1 MSNQD
6 LNKEIVSFMQEMR
19 TNFSEVK
26 AELGE
31 IKTDVAGLKTDM
43 AGLKTDVA
51 GLKKDVAG
59 LKTDVAGLKN
69 DVTVLKADV
78 AELKNDIAVLK
89 VDVSELKE
97 DVAEL
102 KGKVDKLEADVAG
115 NKKDIASLYVLN
127 EKLSDSLE
135 EFKAYTYQQFEYV
148 RHDIHLL
155 TVSHNQLADKV
166 RLNTEAIDDMLAD
179 MQLMR
184 SEHEGIKYQI
194 KKTQREASSRIA
206 DVSHFAYSLDE
217 KISILADEIKPDKH

>member
-31 IKTDVAGLKTDM
+31 IKTDVAGLKTDV
-43 AGLKTDVA
+43 T
-51 GLKKDVAG
+51 G

-166 RLNTEAIDDMLAD
+166 RLNTEAIDDMLTD

-184 SEHEGIKYQI
+184 SEHESIKYQI

-206 DVSHFAYSLDE
+206 DVYNKE
-217 KISILADEIKPDKH
+217 KESR

>member
-31 IKTDVAGLKTDM
+31 IKTDVAE
-43 AGLKTDVA
+43 
-51 GLKKDVAG
+51 LKK
-59 LKTDVAGLKN
+59 

-78 AELKNDIAVLK
+78 AELKK
-89 VDVSELKE
+89 DVAELKA

-102 KGKVDKLEADVAG
+102 KGKVDKLETDVSG
-115 NKKDIASLYVLN
+115 NKKDIASLYVLH

-135 EFKAYTYQQFEYV
+135 EFKAHTYQQFKYV

-155 TVSHNQLADKV
+155 TVSQNQLADNV

-184 SEHEGIKYQI
+184 SEHESIKYQI

-206 DVSHFAYSLDE
+206 DVSHFAFSLDE
-217 KISILADEIKPDKH
+217 KISILADEIKPDKD

>member
-1 MSNQD
+1 MSDQD
-6 LNKEIVSFMQEMR
+6 LNKELVSFMQEMR

-31 IKTDVAGLKTDM
+31 IRADVAELKSDV
-43 AGLKTDVA
+43 AVLKTDVT
-51 GLKKDVAG
+51 GLKK
-59 LKTDVAGLKN
+59 

-78 AELKNDIAVLK
+78 AELKNDVAVLK
-89 VDVSELKE
+89 VEVSELKE

-102 KGKVDKLEADVAG
+102 KGKVDKLETDVAG
-115 NKKDIASLYVLN
+115 NKKDIASLYVLS
-127 EKLSDSLE
+127 EKLNDSLE

-155 TVSHNQLADKV
+155 TVSHNQLTDKV

-184 SEHEGIKYQI
+184 SEHESIKYQI

-217 KISILADEIKPDKH
+217 KISILADEIKPDKD

>member
-31 IKTDVAGLKTDM
+31 IKTDVAGLKTN
-43 AGLKTDVA
+43 
-51 GLKKDVAG
+51 VAG

-127 EKLSDSLE
+127 EKLSESLE
-135 EFKAYTYQQFEYV
+135 EFKDYTYQQFEYV

>member
-31 IKTDVAGLKTDM
+31 IKTDVAGLKTD
-43 AGLKTDVA
+43 
-51 GLKKDVAG
+51 VAG

-89 VDVSELKE
+89 VDISELKE

-155 TVSHNQLADKV
+155 MVSHNQLADKV
-166 RLNTEAIDDMLAD
+166 RLNTEAIDDMLTD

-184 SEHEGIKYQI
+184 SEHESIKYQI

>member
-31 IKTDVAGLKTDM
+31 IKTDVAGLKTDV
-43 AGLKTDVA
+43 T
-51 GLKKDVAG
+51 G

-102 KGKVDKLEADVAG
+102 NGKVDKLEADVAG

-135 EFKAYTYQQFEYV
+135 EFKAYTYQQFEYI

>member
-31 IKTDVAGLKTDM
+31 IKTDV

-102 KGKVDKLEADVAG
+102 KGKADKLDADVAG

-184 SEHEGIKYQI
+184 SEHESIKYQI

>member
-31 IKTDVAGLKTDM
+31 IKTDVAGLKT
-43 AGLKTDVA
+43 
-51 GLKKDVAG
+51 DVAG

-155 TVSHNQLADKV
+155 TVSHNHLADKV

>member
-31 IKTDVAGLKTDM
+31 IKTDVAGLKTD
-43 AGLKTDVA
+43 VE
-51 GLKKDVAG
+51 G

-127 EKLSDSLE
+127 EKLSESLE

-184 SEHEGIKYQI
+184 SEHESIKYQI

>member
-31 IKTDVAGLKTDM
+31 IKTDVAGLKT
-43 AGLKTDVA
+43 
-51 GLKKDVAG
+51 DVAG

-135 EFKAYTYQQFEYV
+135 EFKVYTYQQFEYV

-184 SEHEGIKYQI
+184 SEHESIKYQI

>member
-26 AELGE
+26 AELGV
-31 IKTDVAGLKTDM
+31 IKADVTE
-43 AGLKTDVA
+43 
-51 GLKKDVAG
+51 LKKDVA
-59 LKTDVAGLKN
+59 
-69 DVTVLKADV
+69 
-78 AELKNDIAVLK
+78 EL
-89 VDVSELKE
+89 S
-97 DVAEL
+97 
-102 KGKVDKLEADVAG
+102 GKVDKLETDVAG
-115 NKKDIASLYVLN
+115 NKKDIASLYVLS
-127 EKLSDSLE
+127 EKLNDSLE

-166 RLNTEAIDDMLAD
+166 RLNTEAIDDMLSD

-184 SEHEGIKYQI
+184 SEHESIKYQI

-217 KISILADEIKPDKH
+217 KISILADEIKPDKD

>member
-31 IKTDVAGLKTDM
+31 IKTDVAGLKTD
-43 AGLKTDVA
+43 
-51 GLKKDVAG
+51 VAG
-59 LKTDVAGLKN
+59 LKTDAAGLKN

-78 AELKNDIAVLK
+78 AELKNDITVLK

>member
-31 IKTDVAGLKTDM
+31 IKTDVAGLKT
-43 AGLKTDVA
+43 
-51 GLKKDVAG
+51 DVAG

-135 EFKAYTYQQFEYV
+135 EFKDYTYQQFEYV

-184 SEHEGIKYQI
+184 SEHESIKYQI

>member
-31 IKTDVAGLKTDM
+31 IKTDVAGLKT
-43 AGLKTDVA
+43 
-51 GLKKDVAG
+51 DVAG

-115 NKKDIASLYVLN
+115 SKKDIASLYVLN

-166 RLNTEAIDDMLAD
+166 RLNTEAIDDMLTD

-184 SEHEGIKYQI
+184 SEHESIKYQI

>member
-31 IKTDVAGLKTDM
+31 IRADVAGLKS
-43 AGLKTDVA
+43 DVTE
-51 GLKKDVAG
+51 

-69 DVTVLKADV
+69 DVAVLKEDV
-78 AELKNDIAVLK
+78 AELKNDVAVLK
-89 VDVSELKE
+89 VELSELKE

-102 KGKVDKLEADVAG
+102 KGKVDKLETDVAG
-115 NKKDIASLYVLN
+115 NKKDIASLYVLS

>member
-1 MSNQD
+1 MSDQD

-31 IKTDVAGLKTDM
+31 IRADVAELKSDV
-43 AGLKTDVA
+43 AVLKTDVT
-51 GLKKDVAG
+51 GLKK
-59 LKTDVAGLKN
+59 

-78 AELKNDIAVLK
+78 AELKNDVAVLK
-89 VDVSELKE
+89 VEVFELKE

-102 KGKVDKLEADVAG
+102 KGKVDKLETDVAG
-115 NKKDIASLYVLN
+115 NKKDIASLYVLS
-127 EKLSDSLE
+127 EKLNDSLE

-155 TVSHNQLADKV
+155 TVSHNQLTNKV

-184 SEHEGIKYQI
+184 SEHESIKYQI

-217 KISILADEIKPDKH
+217 KISILADEIKPDKD

>member
-31 IKTDVAGLKTDM
+31 IKTDVAGLKTD
-43 AGLKTDVA
+43 VA
-51 GLKKDVAG
+51 GLKKDIAG

-102 KGKVDKLEADVAG
+102 KGKADKLEADVAG

-184 SEHEGIKYQI
+184 SEHESIKYQI

>member
-31 IKTDVAGLKTDM
+31 IKTDVAGLKT
-43 AGLKTDVA
+43 
-51 GLKKDVAG
+51 DVAG

-155 TVSHNQLADKV
+155 TVSHNHLADKV

-184 SEHEGIKYQI
+184 SEHESIKYQI

-206 DVSHFAYSLDE
+206 DGSHFAYSLDE

>member
-31 IKTDVAGLKTDM
+31 IKTDVAGLKT
-43 AGLKTDVA
+43 
-51 GLKKDVAG
+51 DVAG

-135 EFKAYTYQQFEYV
+135 EFKDYTYQQFEYV

-155 TVSHNQLADKV
+155 MVSHNQLADKV
-166 RLNTEAIDDMLAD
+166 RLNTEAIDNMLAD

>member
-31 IKTDVAGLKTDM
+31 IKTDVAGLKT
-43 AGLKTDVA
+43 
-51 GLKKDVAG
+51 DVAG

-102 KGKVDKLEADVAG
+102 NGKVDKLEADVAG

-127 EKLSDSLE
+127 EKLSESLE
-135 EFKAYTYQQFEYV
+135 EFKDYTYQQFEYV

-155 TVSHNQLADKV
+155 MVSHNQLADKV

>member
-31 IKTDVAGLKTDM
+31 IKTDVAGLKT
-43 AGLKTDVA
+43 
-51 GLKKDVAG
+51 DVAG

-184 SEHEGIKYQI
+184 SEHESIKYQI

-217 KISILADEIKPDKH
+217 KISILADEVKPDKH

>member
-31 IKTDVAGLKTDM
+31 IKTDVTGLKTDV

-51 GLKKDVAG
+51 GLK
-59 LKTDVAGLKN
+59 TDVVGLKN

-184 SEHEGIKYQI
+184 SEHESIKYQI

>member
-31 IKTDVAGLKTDM
+31 IKTDVAGLKT
-43 AGLKTDVA
+43 
-51 GLKKDVAG
+51 DVAG

-166 RLNTEAIDDMLAD
+166 RLNTEAIDDMLTY

-184 SEHEGIKYQI
+184 SEHESIKYQI

>member
-31 IKTDVAGLKTDM
+31 IKTDVAGLKT
-43 AGLKTDVA
+43 
-51 GLKKDVAG
+51 DVAG

-135 EFKAYTYQQFEYV
+135 EFKAYTYQQFEYI

>member
-31 IKTDVAGLKTDM
+31 IKTNV

-51 GLKKDVAG
+51 GLKTDVAG

-184 SEHEGIKYQI
+184 SEHESIKYQI

>member
-31 IKTDVAGLKTDM
+31 IKTDVAGLKT
-43 AGLKTDVA
+43 
-51 GLKKDVAG
+51 DVAG

-115 NKKDIASLYVLN
+115 NKKDIASLYVIN

-166 RLNTEAIDDMLAD
+166 RLNTEAIDDMLTD

-184 SEHEGIKYQI
+184 SEHESIKYQI

>member
-31 IKTDVAGLKTDM
+31 IKTDVAGLKTD
-43 AGLKTDVA
+43 VA
-51 GLKKDVAG
+51 GLKA
-59 LKTDVAGLKN
+59 DVAGLKN

-102 KGKVDKLEADVAG
+102 KGKVDKLENDVAD

-166 RLNTEAIDDMLAD
+166 RLNTEAIDDMLTD

-184 SEHEGIKYQI
+184 SEHESIKYQI

>member
-31 IKTDVAGLKTDM
+31 IKTDVAGLKT
-43 AGLKTDVA
+43 
-51 GLKKDVAG
+51 DVAG

>member
-31 IKTDVAGLKTDM
+31 IKTDVAELKI
-43 AGLKTDVA
+43 DVA
-51 GLKKDVAG
+51 ELKKDVAG

-78 AELKNDIAVLK
+78 AELKNNIAVLK

-184 SEHEGIKYQI
+184 SEHESIKYQI

>member
-1 MSNQD
+1 MSDQD
-6 LNKEIVSFMQEMR
+6 LNKELVSFMQEMR

-31 IKTDVAGLKTDM
+31 IKTDVAGLKT
-43 AGLKTDVA
+43 
-51 GLKKDVAG
+51 DVAG

-166 RLNTEAIDDMLAD
+166 RLNTEAIDDMLTD

-184 SEHEGIKYQI
+184 SEHESIKYQI

>member
-6 LNKEIVSFMQEMR
+6 LNKEIVSFMQEMC

-31 IKTDVAGLKTDM
+31 IKTDVAGLKT
-43 AGLKTDVA
+43 
-51 GLKKDVAG
+51 DVAG

-135 EFKAYTYQQFEYV
+135 EFKDYTYQQFEYV

-155 TVSHNQLADKV
+155 MVSHNQLADKV

>member
-6 LNKEIVSFMQEMR
+6 LNKEIAGFIQEMR

-26 AELGE
+26 TELGE
-31 IKTDVAGLKTDM
+31 
-43 AGLKTDVA
+43 
-51 GLKKDVAG
+51 
-59 LKTDVAGLKN
+59 
-69 DVTVLKADV
+69 LKADV
-78 AELKNDIAVLK
+78 AELKTDIA
-89 VDVSELKE
+89 ELRE

-102 KGKVDKLEADVAG
+102 KGKVGKLETDVAG
-115 NKKDIASLYVLN
+115 NKKDIAGLYVLN
-127 EKLSDSLE
+127 EKLSISLE
-135 EFKAYTYQQFEYV
+135 EFRAYTCQQFEYV

-184 SEHEGIKYQI
+184 SEHESIKYQI
-194 KKTQREASSRIA
+194 KKTQRETSSRIA

-217 KISILADEIKPDKH
+217 KISILADEIKPDKR

>member
-31 IKTDVAGLKTDM
+31 IKTDVAGLKTD
-43 AGLKTDVA
+43 
-51 GLKKDVAG
+51 VAG

-69 DVTVLKADV
+69 DVTVLKADI

-184 SEHEGIKYQI
+184 SEHESIKYQI

>member
-31 IKTDVAGLKTDM
+31 I
-43 AGLKTDVA
+43 KTDVA

-166 RLNTEAIDDMLAD
+166 RLNTEAIDDMLTD

-184 SEHEGIKYQI
+184 SEHESIKYQI

>member
-31 IKTDVAGLKTDM
+31 IKTDVAGLKT
-43 AGLKTDVA
+43 
-51 GLKKDVAG
+51 DVAG

-102 KGKVDKLEADVAG
+102 NGKVDKLEADVAG

-166 RLNTEAIDDMLAD
+166 RLNTEAIDDMLTD

-184 SEHEGIKYQI
+184 SEHESIKYQI
-194 KKTQREASSRIA
+194 RKTQREASSRIA

>member
-31 IKTDVAGLKTDM
+31 IKTDVAGLKT
-43 AGLKTDVA
+43 
-51 GLKKDVAG
+51 DVAG

-97 DVAEL
+97 DLAEL

>member
-31 IKTDVAGLKTDM
+31 IKTDV

-102 KGKVDKLEADVAG
+102 KGKADKLDADVAG

-135 EFKAYTYQQFEYV
+135 EFKAYTYQQFKYV

-184 SEHEGIKYQI
+184 SEHESIKYQI

>member
-6 LNKEIVSFMQEMR
+6 LNKELVSFMQEMR

-26 AELGE
+26 AELGG
-31 IKTDVAGLKTDM
+31 IKADVTE
-43 AGLKTDVA
+43 
-51 GLKKDVAG
+51 LKKDVA
-59 LKTDVAGLKN
+59 
-69 DVTVLKADV
+69 
-78 AELKNDIAVLK
+78 EL
-89 VDVSELKE
+89 S
-97 DVAEL
+97 
-102 KGKVDKLEADVAG
+102 GKVDKLETDVAG
-115 NKKDIASLYVLN
+115 NKKDIASLYVLS

-166 RLNTEAIDDMLAD
+166 RLNTEAIDDMLSD

-184 SEHEGIKYQI
+184 SEHESIKYQI

>member
-1 MSNQD
+1 MSDQD

-26 AELGE
+26 AELGV
-31 IKTDVAGLKTDM
+31 IKADVTELKSDVAV
-43 AGLKTDVA
+43 LKTDVT
-51 GLKKDVAG
+51 GLKK
-59 LKTDVAGLKN
+59 

-78 AELKNDIAVLK
+78 AELKNDVAVLK
-89 VDVSELKE
+89 VEISELKE

-102 KGKVDKLEADVAG
+102 KGKVDKLETDVAG
-115 NKKDIASLYVLN
+115 NKKDIASLYVLS
-127 EKLSDSLE
+127 EKLNDSLE

-155 TVSHNQLADKV
+155 TVSHNQLTDKV

-184 SEHEGIKYQI
+184 SEHESIKYQI

-217 KISILADEIKPDKH
+217 KISILADEIKPDKD

>member
-31 IKTDVAGLKTDM
+31 IKTDVAGLKT
-43 AGLKTDVA
+43 
-51 GLKKDVAG
+51 DVAG

-166 RLNTEAIDDMLAD
+166 RLNTEAIYDMLAD

-206 DVSHFAYSLDE
+206 DVSHFAYSLAE